1 MCLPGCEWR
10 GPVRVLARASSAPL
24 LVIHTRGSAGR
35 APVSLRGGRG
45 SGRSAT
51 AGASLIAGCCR
62 AAGSGRGQ
70 DALSGKTL
78 VGRVREGGG
87 VVDGRRGL
95 RDARRVLVVSEVRLQ
110 LILNRKSGSVS

>member
-1 MCLPGCEWR
+1 M
-10 GPVRVLARASSAPL
+10 S
-24 LVIHTRGSAGR
+24 
-35 APVSLRGGRG
+35 RGGRCG

-51 AGASLIAGCCR
+51 ATAPSSLIAGCGR
-62 AAGSGRGQ
+62 AVAGGSRGQ

-87 VVDGRRGL
+87 VVDGWGL

-110 LILNRKSGSVS
+110 LILNRKPGSVS